1 MIFSSFGGPSR
12 SGIDSPSQV
21 NASEGDPALDFRFK
35 VSEIQPKSLIS
46 LAATVIILLI
56 SLGTSRAADQ
66 WTNLTG
72 TSTITGEMLGMWN
85 GRVFLKLEGGRRVS
99 VKMSDLRADSRI
111 QAEKRFEKLQEQILR
126 RSDEIRSVAT
136 EATAAAPKEAQTPP
150 PAPAYQ
156 PPADNVDLQ
165 TTLQGLRDQLLA
177 GHVRVLYDTLPSSQ
191 RAAVDQWF
199 QLAIRKLEP
208 TSVDAGRKSLES
220 LGDLIVSKQRW
231 LFSHP
236 VVETFVAGK
245 EQQVLAIGIGLK
257 QLFSDQVTSMQSL
270 RSRDLGQSLT
280 EIDNALAPLIFN
292 ASGGEATLSLA
303 SSMMQIQTAPSQ
315 DGGTIAALSIPLA
328 GSFGPKVFYPSEGR
342 WIWWGDKPDTASA
355 RWQAWTQSLSGLS
368 DDSVPLSP
376 ALAGLTG
383 VMDQQLAGLKS
394 ATSREE
400 FHRELDLLI
409 PQLMAI
415 INIGMNQL
423 AAQAAA
429 QPGGQGGAQGY
440 PGAATGAME
449 GQSGPPGGM
458 PGLVGPPGGMPGLVG
473 PPGGMPGL
481 IGPPGGMPGLSGPPA
496 GMPGLPPP
504 PGGVSASGSSAGEGD
519 NYTPPDDS
527 GGA

>member
-1 MIFSSFGGPSR
+1 
-12 SGIDSPSQV
+12 
-21 NASEGDPALDFRFK
+21 
-35 VSEIQPKSLIS
+35 
-46 LAATVIILLI
+46 
-56 SLGTSRAADQ
+56 
-66 WTNLTG
+66 
-72 TSTITGEMLGMWN
+72 
-85 GRVFLKLEGGRRVS
+85 
-99 VKMSDLRADSRI
+99 MSDLRADSRI

-280 EIDNALAPLIFN
+280 EIDNALAPLI
-292 ASGGEATLSLA
+292 
-303 SSMMQIQTAPSQ
+303 
-315 DGGTIAALSIPLA
+315 
-328 GSFGPKVFYPSEGR
+328 
-342 WIWWGDKPDTASA
+342 
-355 RWQAWTQSLSGLS
+355 
-368 DDSVPLSP
+368 
-376 ALAGLTG
+376 
-383 VMDQQLAGLKS
+383 
-394 ATSREE
+394 
-400 FHRELDLLI
+400 
-409 PQLMAI
+409 
-415 INIGMNQL
+415 
-423 AAQAAA
+423 
-429 QPGGQGGAQGY
+429 
-440 PGAATGAME
+440 
-449 GQSGPPGGM
+449 
-458 PGLVGPPGGMPGLVG
+458 
-473 PPGGMPGL
+473 
-481 IGPPGGMPGLSGPPA
+481 
-496 GMPGLPPP
+496 
-504 PGGVSASGSSAGEGD
+504 
-519 NYTPPDDS
+519 
-527 GGA
+527 